1 MAATADSDEA
11 GSWIMSEKY
20 SGATILE
27 RRDRLTLISLNGNEF
42 WVRNEVLL
50 PEPKPES
57 KPEPKPKP
65 KQSKGSKRDWRSRK
79 GLNNVSEPRAIDL

>member
-1 MAATADSDEA
+1 
-11 GSWIMSEKY
+11 MSEKY

-27 RRDRLTLISLNGNEF
+27 RRDRLTLISVNGNEF

-57 KPEPKPKP
+57 KPARTANPSTGRKPIGEAGRANI
-65 KQSKGSKRDWRSRK
+65 SAGVKRYWRERK
-79 GLNNVSEPRAIDL
+79 GQKDVAEPRAIDL